1 MPTHHSTRREAVL
14 LFARNFFRH
23 PRMLGSLI
31 PSSRFLIRNVLER
44 VDWERAR
51 VIVEYGPG
59 VGTITAEVLRRMRPD
74 ASLIAIETNPQ
85 FVSFLRKAYPD
96 KRLSVVERSA
106 EDIEEIL
113 QLHGH
118 RNASYIISGIPFSTM
133 PAVVRENILRKSK
146 TVLEPGGAFLVYQFS
161 TRVLADLKRLFRYV
175 QRSFEP
181 RNILPAHLFFCELA
195 TAPDT
200 AGIGDQDEHY
210 CAPAS
215 VQLAEAR
222 ANAAGR
228 SYPKGES
235 LER

>member
-1 MPTHHSTRREAVL
+1 
-14 LFARNFFRH
+14 
-23 PRMLGSLI
+23 
-31 PSSRFLIRNVLER
+31 
-44 VDWERAR
+44 
-51 VIVEYGPG
+51 
-59 VGTITAEVLRRMRPD
+59 
-74 ASLIAIETNPQ
+74 
-85 FVSFLRKAYPD
+85 
-96 KRLSVVERSA
+96 
-106 EDIEEIL
+106 
-113 QLHGH
+113 
-118 RNASYIISGIPFSTM
+118 M

>member
-1 MPTHHSTRREAVL
+1 
-14 LFARNFFRH
+14 
-23 PRMLGSLI
+23 MLGSLI

-44 VDWERAR
+44 IDWERAR

-59 VGTITAEVLRRMRPD
+59 VGTITAEVLQRMRPD

-96 KRLSVVERSA
+96 KRLTVVERSA

-113 QLHGH
+113 QQHGH
-118 RNASYIISGIPFSTM
+118 RAASYIISGIPFSTM
-133 PAVVRENILRKSK
+133 PATVRENILRKSK
-146 TVLEPGGAFLVYQFS
+146 AVLEPGGAFLIYQFS
-161 TRVLADLKRLFRYV
+161 TRVLADLRRLFRYV

-195 TAPDT
+195 TAPDH
-200 AGIGDQDEHY
+200 ASIGDQDETF
-210 CAPAS
+210 CAPSA

-222 ANAAGR
+222 VNAAGG
-228 SYPKGES
+228 SYPKGDS